1 MSAPLFSW
9 LTEPLPLDV
18 LQSVDRLRQAPD
30 VVHVALMPDVHLSK
44 DVCVG
49 TVLATTHTLYPAAM
63 GSDIG
68 CGVATVRVSNDP
80 GSLDDERIAAAVLRS
95 LYERVPATR
104 HRKPRELPLGLER
117 ALSSESLTRRLQR
130 DGRSQFATLGSGN
143 HFLEFQAADDG
154 LWIMV
159 HSGSRSMGESIRN
172 WHMRELSSGLVGL
185 EGDSAFGQAYLHD
198 MEWALAYA
206 KASRRAM
213 LEAAAIAFSRVAI
226 AQPQWD
232 SLIDCHHNAVAPE
245 EHFGQRLWVH
255 RKGAIAAHRDEPGLI
270 PGSMGA
276 PSFHVHG
283 RGYEQSLC
291 SCSHGAGRR
300 LSRTEARHVISV
312 GGFEE
317 QMEGVWFDH
326 RRARQLIE
334 EAPYAYKDIGLVMRA
349 QHDLTKVVRKLRP
362 VMSYKGR

>member
-9 LTEPLPLDV
+9 LIEPLPLDV
-18 LQSVDRLRQAPD
+18 QQSVERLRQAPD
-30 VVHVALMPDVHLSK
+30 VVHVALMPDVHLSR

-49 TVLATTHTLYPAAM
+49 TVLATTHTLYPAAI

-68 CGVATVRVSNDP
+68 CGVATVRVSDNP
-80 GSLDDERIAAAVLRS
+80 RSLDDEHIAATVLHS
-95 LYERVPATR
+95 LYERVPAIR
-104 HRKPRELPLGLER
+104 HRQPRELPAGLER
-117 ALSSESLTRRLQR
+117 ALSSESLTRRLHR
-130 DGRSQFATLGSGN
+130 EARAQFATLGSGN

-159 HSGSRSMGESIRN
+159 HSGSRSMGESIRD
-172 WHMRELSSGLVGL
+172 WHLRESSSGLAGL
-185 EGDSAFGQAYLHD
+185 EADSAHGQAYLQD
-198 MEWALAYA
+198 MAWALDYA
-206 KASRRAM
+206 KASRRGM
-213 LEAAAIAFSRVAI
+213 LEAAANAFSDVAV

-232 SLIDCHHNAVAPE
+232 SLVDCHHNAVARE

-283 RGYEQSLC
+283 RGFEQALC

-300 LSRTEARHVISV
+300 LSRTEARHMISM
-312 GGFEE
+312 GRFEE

-334 EAPYAYKDIGLVMRA
+334 EAPDAYKEIGQVMRA

-362 VMSYKGR
+362 VLSYKGR